1 MKTYVVTFT
10 SDGLDTCEVDQPG
23 VSAVDAVRAVHKGYA
38 HIAVCG
44 DVSCRCYNRRFIN
57 VDGFIVA
64 EPVKRHAGP
73 VYYQTVTPHG
83 MVTVRVT
90 GDGAGPNAFEV

>member
-23 VSAVDAVRAVHKGYA
+23 ISAVDAVRAVHKGYG
-38 HIAVCG
+38 HIA
-44 DVSCRCYNRRFIN
+44 RCIDERCACLN
-57 VDGFIVA
+57 G
-64 EPVKRHAGP
+64 EPTRKHVGP
-73 VYYQTVTPHG
+73 VYYQTFTPHG

-90 GDGAGPNAFEV
+90 GNGAGPRTFEV